1 MCMQSKSNLC
11 GNSYFPAAGQAGR
24 AAGRTAGRT
33 ARKAAGRTARK
44 AARKAVR
51 KADVAVTGSCQQLSN
66 KISSWN
72 ANIVADGY
80 LFGLFFFSFS
90 VVFVCLVLRIRLETE
105 RLGKEFS
112 CKRANQGPWNSGQ
125 LCESVLGSG
134 KCTQL
139 SSFSFFFFFPLGVCV
154 GCRICKISRKGAGE
168 WDQQGIWR
176 CSLQEMQ
183 SISYITSTS
192 LSAPFAESMQHLHRK
207 LTVQAIKRSINNPQW
222 HDQKTQIA
230 VVVTELTSNTG
241 TLSHEVS
248 RMPWGQQCHAAG
260 NCWPHCTSAECIS
273 GAFELYKS

>member
-33 ARKAAGRTARK
+33 ARKAAWRAARK

-80 LFGLFFFSFS
+80 LFGLFFFFSFS

-139 SSFSFFFFFPLGVCV
+139 SSFSFFFFFSFGSVCGVQNLQNLKKR
-154 GCRICKISRKGAGE
+154 GWRMGPAG
-168 WDQQGIWR
+168 DLKVQLAGDAVNK
-176 CSLQEMQ
+176 LY
-183 SISYITSTS
+183 YIHITQCTFCWIYAASSQKAHSTGY
-192 LSAPFAESMQHLHRK
+192 
-207 LTVQAIKRSINNPQW
+207 
-222 HDQKTQIA
+222 KT
-230 VVVTELTSNTG
+230 E
-241 TLSHEVS
+241 H
-248 RMPWGQQCHAAG
+248 
-260 NCWPHCTSAECIS
+260 
-273 GAFELYKS
+273 K